1 MMLALICLNV
11 CVLKWELTFLN
22 FWNASVDLPQYVV
35 LTVMHCF
42 VNQPTQSSGN
52 SVLLLPALLCRLLLP
67 FLFVSKLIDYLS
79 LFSCCVRIRDL
90 WNVLISV
97 DDWHHKS
104 PVLENH
110 TVIWMLG

>member
-42 VNQPTQSSGN
+42 VNQPTQSSETFGM
-52 SVLLLPALLCRLLLP
+52 
-67 FLFVSKLIDYLS
+67 Y
-79 LFSCCVRIRDL
+79 
-90 WNVLISV
+90 
-97 DDWHHKS
+97 
-104 PVLENH
+104 
-110 TVIWMLG
+110 